1 MSNIYTQDLLSGSGS
16 GSVDVPVGELWVIR
30 DISGVISSPILS
42 ETSACFFS
50 GAGSEF
56 YVALALSGELRNF
69 HWEGRVAVR
78 ESEAVACLFSGSG
91 SVSFVVTGYT
101 LTGP

>member
-1 MSNIYTQDLLSGSGS
+1 MSQIYTQDLLSGSGP
-16 GSVDVPVGELWVIR
+16 GSVTVPAGELWVIR
-30 DISGVISSPILS
+30 DISGVISSPVAS

-78 ESEAVACLFSGSG
+78 EAGEIAVLFSGSG
-91 SVSFVVTGYT
+91 SVSFVMTGYT